1 MTEAGNTYQLE
12 PLPDEVFY
20 PSRARRIIEEVFND
34 KLKGAKYDLGN
45 AQEITEELS
54 KIIRSKIKDLKIPR
68 YKVAVQVIYGELKGQ
83 GLRIASK
90 SLWDPNFD
98 NWTSYTFT
106 SETIHCTG
114 IVFGN
119 YFE

>member
-1 MTEAGNTYQLE
+1 MADA
-12 PLPDEVFY
+12 PDDLV
-20 PSRARRIIEEVFND
+20 IE
-34 KLKGAKYDLGN
+34 LGD
-45 AQEITEELS
+45 TFTFWS
-54 KIIRSKIKDLKIPR
+54 K
-68 YKVAVQVIYGELKGQ
+68 QYGELKGQ

-106 SETIHCTG
+106 NETIHCTG

>member
-1 MTEAGNTYQLE
+1 LAK
-12 PLPDEVFY
+12 
-20 PSRARRIIEEVFND
+20 SIRAR
-34 KLKGAKYDLGN
+34 AKEMK
-45 AQEITEELS
+45 A
-54 KIIRSKIKDLKIPR
+54 PR
-68 YKVAVQVIYGELKGQ
+68 YKIAVQVIYGELKGQ

-98 NWTSYTFT
+98 NWASYTFT
-106 SETIHCTG
+106 NETIHCTG